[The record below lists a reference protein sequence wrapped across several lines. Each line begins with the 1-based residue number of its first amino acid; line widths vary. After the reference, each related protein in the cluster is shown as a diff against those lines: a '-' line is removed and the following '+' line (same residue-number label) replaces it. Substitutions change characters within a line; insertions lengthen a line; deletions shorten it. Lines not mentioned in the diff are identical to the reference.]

1 MAVSILPQL
10 GQFFDN
16 NGDPLNGGT
25 VTVYD
30 AGTTTP
36 RAIYT
41 DTALSVAATNPAPLD
56 SAGRPTQGVLYTAAT
71 AYKLLLKDS
80 GGSTLRTEDNLDP
93 GVPLGSGVL
102 AIANGGTGGDTAAAA
117 RAALGAVGTAD
128 IEDLEA
134 EVASL
139 AGAAASTEKTQI
151 ATGSTAQRPTVPED
165 GQIRR
170 NNQSGSEK
178 WEGYNEADTRWDTF
192 LTDNN
197 AATAADVAAQTSGA
211 TLVVTPSVIKNHPAV
226 AAAYGKVTVSGGT
239 PTLAAGYNVSGTITD
254 NGAGDFTF
262 TFTNAM
268 ANANYVVV
276 GTAHSTTI
284 TRVVQVHTA
293 TTTTVRL
300 LVATDGGAAA
310 DNIDFSFM
318 VFGVLA

>member
-16 NGDPLNGGT
+16 DGDPLNGGT

-41 DTALSVAATNPAPLD
+41 DTALTIAATNPAPLD
-56 SAGRPTQGVLYTAAT
+56 SAGRPTQGVLYTTAT
-71 AYKLLLKDS
+71 AYKLLLKNS
-80 GGSTLRTEDNLDP
+80 AGSTLRTEDNLDP
-93 GVPLGSGVL
+93 GIPLGSGVL
-102 AIANGGTGGDTAAAA
+102 AIANGGTGGASAAAA

-151 ATGSTAQRPTVPED
+151 ATGSTAQRPTVPAD

-170 NNQSGSEK
+170 NTTVPQ
-178 WEGYNEADTRWDTF
+178 WEGYDGAGADWEVF
-192 LTDNN
+192 LTDDSVAS
-197 AATAADVAAQTSGA
+197 AAQVAAQTAGA
-211 TLVVTPSVIKNHPAV
+211 LVVTPSVMKNHPAV
-226 AAAYGKVTVSGGT
+226 AAAYGKVTVTGST
-239 PTLAAGYNVSGTITD
+239 ATLAAGYNVSGTIGD
-254 NGAGDFTF
+254 NGSGDFTF

-284 TRVVQVHTA
+284 ARVVQVHTA
-293 TTTTVRL
+293 TTTTVRI